1 MNTSNTTVASNG
13 SKQLSVERQLAE
25 LIDEVRASVGS
36 QATLA
41 AKVSFNPRDTLIKF
55 NSLIEKALNNIK
67 DERDQAITNQSSQT
81 IIDHFNQQLEL
92 VKERATIFQGYLNEL
107 ATSSP
112 LARTV
117 SSEQSN
123 ALSAWLDEVS
133 PLPESEDFTEMPF
146 QSLKADRTNVPRD
159 FTTENTND
167 INIKT
172 RASKNIDDFF
182 LPEYVA
188 SANETEITD
197 DILAKA
203 KELGNSPVKIYE
215 WVRNNVEWQ
224 PTWGGQQTADMT
236 LDVRRGNAMD
246 ISTLM
251 IALLR
256 AAKIPARYVHGT
268 VDIPVDNFINMAGD
282 FENIDAAMD
291 FVSAGGIPVTSVS
304 IGGKIAKIRI
314 EHVWVEAAVPFYPS
328 RGSKPPSARNPID
341 SWIPLDGSYKQYEY
355 LQGIDEVTVS
365 DLDSEKITNDLIS
378 SGSIN
383 EQEGWIKGLNS
394 NIIQQAQLKARDN
407 LVTHIFNMQKPTLN
421 DIVGGRKITE
431 QKFSMLPGSLP
442 YLSVVRGVS
451 NIQLT
456 SALQVQVT
464 MGLGYNHIDG
474 DYIQKKEAPLY
485 QLNQQNIIISFKP
498 ASKADEEAMKA
509 LSPSGF
515 TDFNQLPNFFPSS
528 IHVIPEIKCNGEVLL
543 TSSVVELGEDIEIGY
558 QLSIPKRNYLNLRD
572 KVTSGSYLALA
583 ITGSNLSKKIFDSI
597 HSKLQY
603 TKQILD
609 QKDID
614 KTGSL
619 TRDEL
624 LGDMFTFGVQGYYIE
639 YISKC
644 KVMSRKARVN
654 YQAMPTIGT
663 YGYEPYKKSFFGL
676 NRGIESHGM
685 YMNIRVVQTLEET
698 KGNKLE
704 RKQFNQQIG
713 LMSSALEH
721 QIPEHFFNDTNGS
734 SKVEG
739 FSAVKA
745 LTIALQQGQR
755 IYIINHENEVEA
767 LKNLKL
773 DSLAMSEIKNALAVG
788 KEVITHTEQ
797 IEVPGFK
804 GSGYL
809 IIDPDTG
816 DGAYKISGGKNGGF
830 LFGILIGAGFTSV
843 VYLTI
848 VLWAAGIAAGPLGV
862 GSVIILTEMLAG
874 ILAVAIN
881 NVMNLYASEDKE
893 WQKCFVGGML
903 TGMAVMGLAPA
914 FGAAIGLKAKELIDI
929 IFAVITTI
937 TGITITFAEVESSGV
952 SCFR

>member
-1 MNTSNTTVASNG
+1 MTTLNTTTAANS
-13 SKQLSVERQLAE
+13 STQLSVERQLAE
-25 LIDEVRASVGS
+25 LVDEVRVSVGP

-41 AKVSFNPRDTLIKF
+41 AKISFNSKETLNKF
-55 NSLIEKALNNIK
+55 NNLIEKAINNIQEELK
-67 DERDQAITNQSSQT
+67 QAVTSKSSQAI
-81 IIDHFNQQLEL
+81 IDDLNKQLNL
-92 VKERATIFQGYLNEL
+92 VTERATTFRNYLNGL
-107 ATSSP
+107 SSSTSITRS
-112 LARTV
+112 AN
-117 SSEQSN
+117 SEQGN

-133 PLPESEDFTEMPF
+133 PLAEPEDLTEMPF

-159 FTTENTND
+159 FSVEGTTD

-172 RASKNIDDFF
+172 RDLKNIDDFF
-182 LPEYVA
+182 LPEYIA

-203 KELGNSPVKIYE
+203 KELANSPVKIYE

-282 FENIDAAMD
+282 FENVNAAMD
-291 FVSAGGIPVTSVS
+291 FVSAGGIPVTSVTV
-304 IGGKIAKIRI
+304 GGKIAKVRI
-314 EHVWVEAAVPFYPS
+314 EHVWVEAAVPYYPS
-328 RGSKPPSARNPID
+328 RGAKPVSARNPID

-365 DLDSEKITNDLIS
+365 NLDGEKITNDLIS
-378 SGSIN
+378 SGSVN
-383 EQEGWIKGLNS
+383 EQEGWVQGLNS
-394 NIIQQAQLKARDN
+394 NIIQQAQFQARDN

-421 DIVGGRKITE
+421 DIVGGRKIIE

-451 NIQLT
+451 NIQLPN
-456 SALQVQVT
+456 ALQVQVT
-464 MGLGYNHIDG
+464 LGLEYNHING

-485 QLNQQNIIISFKP
+485 QLNQQNIIISYKP
-498 ASKADEEAMKA
+498 ASKADEEAIKA

-515 TDFNQLPNFFPSS
+515 TDFNQLPNFLPSS

-543 TSSVVELGEDIEIGY
+543 TSSIIALGEDLEVGY
-558 QLSIPKRNYLNLRD
+558 QISTQTRNYLNLRD
-572 KVTSGSYLALA
+572 KVISGSYLALA

-597 HSKLQY
+597 YSKLQY

-614 KTGSL
+614 KIGSL

-644 KVMSRKARVN
+644 KVMSAKTRVN
-654 YQAMPTIGT
+654 YQAIPSIGT
-663 YGYEPYKKSFFGL
+663 YGYEPYKKTFFGL
-676 NRGIESHGM
+676 NRGIESHGIF
-685 YMNIRVVQTLEET
+685 MNIRVAQTLEEA
-698 KGNKLE
+698 KGSKLE

-734 SKVEG
+734 SKIEG

-745 LTIALQQGQR
+745 LAIALQQGQR
-755 IYIINHENEVEA
+755 IYTINYENEVTA
-767 LKNLKL
+767 LQNLKL

-830 LFGILIGAGFTSV
+830 FLGILMGAAFTSV
-843 VYLTI
+843 LYFTI
-848 VLWAAGIAAGPLGV
+848 ALWAAGIAAGPLGV
-862 GSVIILTEMLAG
+862 GAVGLLTAMLTPIIAAAMG
-874 ILAVAIN
+874 
-881 NVMNLYASEDKE
+881 NVMNLYASADKE

-903 TGMAVMGLAPA
+903 
-914 FGAAIGLKAKELIDI
+914 I
-929 IFAVITTI
+929 
-937 TGITITFAEVESSGV
+937 GITIMGLGPGFGVIAGLKTKALIDLIFGVITAITNVVITFEEVESSAT

>member
-146 QSLKADRTNVPRD
+146 QSLKADRSNVPRD

-282 FENIDAAMD
+282 FKNVDAAMD

-341 SWIPLDGSYKQYEY
+341 SWIPLDGSYKQYKY
-355 LQGIDEVTVS
+355 MQGIDVVKNIDGEQLVN
-365 DLDSEKITNDLIS
+365 KLIN
-378 SGSIN
+378 SGTIDK
-383 EQEGWIKGLNS
+383 QEGWIQGLDASIVKNAKNQGQEELMKDLIS
-394 NIIQQAQLKARDN
+394 
-407 LVTHIFNMQKPTLN
+407 MQSPTIGDL
-421 DIVGGRKITE
+421 IGHRKIITR
-431 QKFSMLPGSLP
+431 QFNMLPGSLP
-442 YLSVVRGVS
+442 YIYVVRGVS
-451 NIQLT
+451 YTQLT
-456 SALQVQVT
+456 NSLQTRVT
-464 MGLGYNHIDG
+464 LGLGFDRYIG
-474 DYIQKKEAPLY
+474 EYIQQQTYPLY
-485 QLNQQNIIISFKP
+485 LLNQRNITISFKP
-498 ASKADEEAMKA
+498 ASKADEDA
-509 LSPSGF
+509 LIALIPANIR
-515 TDFNQLPNFFPSS
+515 TPDQLPSFLPSS
-528 IHVIPEIKCNGEVLL
+528 ISMIPEIKRDEETLL
-543 TSSVVELGEDIEIGY
+543 TSNALALGEEVDVGY
-558 QLSIPKRNYLNLRD
+558 HFQTPVQSYLD
-572 KVTSGSYLALA
+572 KKDRVVVGSYLALG
-583 ITGSNLSKKIFDSI
+583 IVGSNVSG
-597 HSKLQY
+597 
-603 TKQILD
+603 
-609 QKDID
+609 
-614 KTGSL
+614 KT
-619 TRDEL
+619 
-624 LGDMFTFGVQGYYIE
+624 
-639 YISKC
+639 ISTLI
-644 KVMSRKARVN
+644 S
-654 YQAMPTIGT
+654 
-663 YGYEPYKKSFFGL
+663 S
-676 NRGIESHGM
+676 
-685 YMNIRVVQTLEET
+685 LEET
-698 KGNKLE
+698 KQKINEPEKTIISTLSREKLIGNIFVAGIQSYYAQYISQSKMMSLQSKVMHQPFPMAGTFGYE
-704 RKQFNQQIG
+704 PKQKTFFGINRGVEADGVYMNTRTAQVVKDANGNTQKEIQ
-713 LMSSALEH
+713 LMIHTGMISSALEH
-721 QIPEHFFNDTNGS
+721 AVPEQIFNSNGS
-734 SKVEG
+734 TG
-739 FSAVKA
+739 FSSAKA
-745 LTIALQQGQR
+745 LTMALAQGQK
-755 IYIINHENEVEA
+755 IYVISQDNKAEVLPKINIDA
-767 LKNLKL
+767 
-773 DSLAMSEIKNALAVG
+773 LAMTEINAALSTG
-788 KEVITHTEQ
+788 KEVIVHSHPLTASAYT
-797 IEVPGFK
+797 
-804 GSGYL
+804 GSGYI
-809 IIDPDTG
+809 IIDPKTG
-816 DGAYKISGGKNGGF
+816 SGIYKISGGRNGGSIDTGT
-830 LFGILIGAGFTSV
+830 LGWILAIVGV
-843 VYLTI
+843 V
-848 VLWAAGIAAGPLGV
+848 GV
-862 GSVIILTEMLAG
+862 LAG
-874 ILAVAIN
+874 ISLILLIIIALLQIFITIMDFLINYQPCGNGVDEVALWLII
-881 NVMNLYASEDKE
+881 
-893 WQKCFVGGML
+893 
-903 TGMAVMGLAPA
+903 GLALA
-914 FGAAIGLKAKELIDI
+914 SAGLGFLGKAGTAIMLAICSWLFGQM
-929 IFAVITTI
+929 ITVPI
-937 TGITITFAEVESSGV
+937 SNYCKIPFHN
-952 SCFR
+952 